1 MFCFVLFFLHELKLS
16 NNRKEFKYDWEIHN
30 SWRRGVLS
38 FAKLHYACNQVP
50 TAAKSAVPNMLQDR
64 IVRDLTQAIE
74 NTEKQEFLHPAL
86 LDSIN
91 QVVLCNSRLLWG

>member
-1 MFCFVLFFLHELKLS
+1 
-16 NNRKEFKYDWEIHN
+16 
-30 SWRRGVLS
+30 
-38 FAKLHYACNQVP
+38 
-50 TAAKSAVPNMLQDR
+50 MLQDR